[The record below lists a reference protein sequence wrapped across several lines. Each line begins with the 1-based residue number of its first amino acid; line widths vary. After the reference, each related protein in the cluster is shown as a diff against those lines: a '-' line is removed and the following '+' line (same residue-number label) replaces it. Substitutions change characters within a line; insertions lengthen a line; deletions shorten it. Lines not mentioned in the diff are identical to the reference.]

1 MRGARALCPRSRVR
15 PDAQSGSMAG
25 VSGFEVTVLS
35 TAFAFM
41 VGLICGAGIATTRA
55 TSVAR
60 KRSIQRTA
68 RLFDERRLLMRER
81 RDTEGQAGEQA

>member
-1 MRGARALCPRSRVR
+1 
-15 PDAQSGSMAG
+15 MAD

-55 TSVAR
+55 TSR

-68 RLFDERRLLMRER
+68 RPFDERRLLMRER
-81 RDTEGQAGEQA
+81 RDTEGRAGDSEQT